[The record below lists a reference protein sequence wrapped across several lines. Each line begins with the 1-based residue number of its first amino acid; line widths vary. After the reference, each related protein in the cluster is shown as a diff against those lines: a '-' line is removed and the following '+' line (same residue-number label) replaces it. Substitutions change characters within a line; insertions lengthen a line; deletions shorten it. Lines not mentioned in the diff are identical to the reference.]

1 MEVRM
6 RGVIF
11 LLVFFITTV
20 LANFCFKYGAQT
32 LGPITLT
39 PRTLIAALSSPF
51 VLGGATLY
59 AVAALA
65 WIVALSIVPLN
76 IATSVSAFV
85 YVGIIIMAELV
96 FGEIIPPMR
105 WAGISFIVMG
115 MIVIAITA

>member
-1 MEVRM
+1 MKGQM
-6 RGVIF
+6 RGAIF

-32 LGPITLT
+32 LGPLTLS
-39 PRTLIAALSSPF
+39 PRTLTTALGSPF
-51 VLGGATLY
+51 VLIGATLY
-59 AVAALA
+59 AVAAVT

-85 YVGIIIMAELV
+85 YVGIVIMAALV

-105 WAGISFIVMG
+105 WAGITFIVIG
-115 MIVIAITA
+115 MVIIAITA